1 MECTIDILEND
12 RGWQS
17 MKCTAHCL
25 QLCLKAGL
33 SINIIDRLTGAAHK
47 LVGHFKH
54 SVLACEDLRKRQ
66 TQMELPEHKLIQEC
80 DTRWNSTYYMLKRLV
95 EMRWPVSAVLS
106 CE

>member
-1 MECTIDILEND
+1 MECATDILEND

-47 LVGHFKH
+47 LVG
-54 SVLACEDLRKRQ
+54 
-66 TQMELPEHKLIQEC
+66 P
-80 DTRWNSTYYMLKRLV
+80 
-95 EMRWPVSAVLS
+95 S
-106 CE
+106 CL